1 MADLNDVIQ
10 SVREHLERKG
20 YKVAHSPS
28 KYGASEE
35 IVAQRDKD
43 NFFIEAIGK
52 SPPNIGDIA
61 YATGRLVER
70 MKQQGVWFHYAV
82 AMPRDYFGL
91 LKDFEVSGV
100 DTLKIHFFFSENIY
114 TVTHL
119 DPKEVIE
126 LIKQLKAGNPV
137 NPELV
142 QT

>member
-20 YKVAHSPS
+20 YKVTHSTS
-28 KYGASEE
+28 KYGTSEE
-35 IVAQRDKD
+35 MVAKKD
-43 NFFIEAIGK
+43 QDTFFIEAIGK
-52 SPPNIGDIA
+52 SSHNGVDIA
-61 YATGRLVER
+61 FAIGRLVER

-91 LKDFEVSGV
+91 LKDFEVSGI
-100 DTLKIHFFFSENIY
+100 DTLKIHFFFTANIY
-114 TVTHL
+114 TLTHL